1 MRGSKN
7 DREFIP
13 DRRGL
18 IGLAVI
24 LLAAAAVFVC
34 VHLIQSNSAKEE
46 TRADYRQYHGA
57 DDVLMEYGGVQYRLR
72 KDLTVILLA
81 GIDRDGDTEPTFR
94 DGGQADFQRVV
105 VIDSTNRQVRQIAI
119 DRDTMAE
126 VTTLSMI
133 GKRTGTRTMQ
143 LSLAYAFGDGGTLS
157 AELQAEAVSRLLLN
171 VPVTEYAA
179 MTMQGIAVLNDM
191 VGGVE
196 VTLAEDMTTIDPA
209 FTAGATVILRGSA
222 AERFIR
228 ARMSVGGTNE
238 QRMTRQESYLSSL
251 LHVTRTRLSSNRAL
265 IAQTYDALLPYL
277 VTNIPKGRLVNEAW
291 ACRNY
296 EWCDPV
302 SISGTHR
309 VGEDGFMEFH
319 ADPDS
324 VRDTVLSVFFEPVK
338 R

>member
-1 MRGSKN
+1 MKRG
-7 DREFIP
+7 I
-13 DRRGL
+13 
-18 IGLAVI
+18 AAI
-24 LLAAAAVFVC
+24 L
-34 VHLIQSNSAKEE
+34 SA
-46 TRADYRQYHGA
+46 
-57 DDVLMEYGGVQYRLR
+57 LF
-72 KDLTVILLA
+72 LA
-81 GIDRDGDTEPTFR
+81 GLFT
-94 DGGQADFQRVV
+94 
-105 VIDSTNRQVRQIAI
+105 
-119 DRDTMAE
+119 
-126 VTTLSMI
+126 
-133 GKRTGTRTMQ
+133 
-143 LSLAYAFGDGGTLS
+143 
-157 AELQAEAVSRLLLN
+157 
-171 VPVTEYAA
+171 VPVRAA
-179 MTMQGIAVLNDM
+179 ER
-191 VGGVE
+191 VE
-196 VTLAEDMTTIDPA
+196 VTLPEDMTTIDPA

-319 ADPDS
+319 PDPDS
-324 VRDTVLSVFFEPVK
+324 VRDAALSVFFEPVK